1 MAIHLIGREKNVVSE
16 PLNRW
21 WRIGFNVTLKIS
33 VKLKGLAYAFPND
46 FDGGRKLYFDI
57 HVASCADADDISGDT
72 VISTAMLLLNG
83 RKLQN
88 VALEDGSARK
98 NHFVIEQLRII

>member
-1 MAIHLIGREKNVVSE
+1 MAIHLIGREKYVVSE

-21 WRIGFNVTLKIS
+21 RRISFNVTLKIS
-33 VKLKGLAYAFPND
+33 VELKGLAYAFPND
-46 FDGGRKLYFDI
+46 FDGGRKLYFDVD
-57 HVASCADADDISGDT
+57 VAPSADADDISGDA

-98 NHFVIEQLRII
+98 NRFGVEQ